1 MDPRHPHP
9 RARFAAMASLVAGLT
24 GPVGHAGAQAPFK
37 VFMIASKASDH
48 IATSTAAKAGLEK
61 IGADNGFTV
70 DYTLDTSLIS
80 EENLG
85 KYQVFFQEHLAPF
98 EVSIP
103 RRAALEK
110 FVAGGKGWVG
120 VHAAGLTQPDWSPK
134 PYWQWYE
141 DFFGGIKYV
150 THPALQTGT
159 AIFEDRT
166 HPVTRNMPATA
177 QFKDEWYEWD
187 GNPRP
192 RVRVLAKADESTY
205 KQVKPQGD
213 HPIIWTNETFEK
225 MIYIGIGH
233 DVSVWSHPDY
243 LKLVRD
249 AVLWA
254 KPVTTRLDP
263 MAAEKGY
270 LGTPAAG
277 RAWIRDGAIHIGPEA
292 ARGASARE
300 AASGSTDAIAI
311 LDLNGRTLSW
321 KPAGGGFRAL
331 AR

>member
-1 MDPRHPHP
+1 M
-9 RARFAAMASLVAGLT
+9 ALLAAGFTGLAGLT
-24 GPVGHAGAQAPFK
+24 GAQTPFK

-48 IATSTAAKAGLEK
+48 IATSTVARTGLEK

-70 DYTLDTSLIS
+70 DYTLDTSMIS
-80 EENLG
+80 DANLD
-85 KYQVFFQEHLAPF
+85 KYAVFFQEHLAPF

-103 RRAALEK
+103 RRAAVEK

-120 VHAAGLTQPDWSPK
+120 VHAAGLCQPDWSPK

-166 HPVTRNMPATA
+166 HPVTRNMPSTA

-192 RVRVLAKADESTY
+192 RVRVLARADESTY
-205 KQVKPQGD
+205 KQVKSQGD
-213 HPIIWTNETFEK
+213 HPIIWTNETFPK

-254 KPVTTRLDP
+254 RPVTTRIDP

-270 LGTPAAG
+270 LGSPAAG
-277 RAWIRDGAIHIGPEA
+277 RAWIRDGVIRIGPEA
-292 ARGASARE
+292 AQGASARGT
-300 AASGSTDAIAI
+300 ASRGSDAIATSDAVSI

-321 KPAGGGFRAL
+321 KPGGSGFRAL